1 MAKLVGHTCTMIKHA
16 DMCSM
21 ILLAGKASMCGCSC
35 PPAKPSH
42 AHGAGAADGAQNRRL
57 KDDSRSHRNLFGYG
71 GLCDAHAFSAKLK
84 NVSAA
89 CCGAKGCGTGMPT
102 RCNYDCA
109 AVMPKFV
116 AECTQYI
123 RTMPDARRLDI
134 LRLSTT
140 CENIPIRTL
149 ITAIAAANCT
159 TKATSGAQSYHAWTS
174 ALW

>member
-1 MAKLVGHTCTMIKHA
+1 MAKLIGHTCTMIKHA

-89 CCGAKGCGTGMPT
+89 CCGAMGCGTGMPT

-123 RTMPDARRLDI
+123 RTMPDARRLDV
-134 LRLSTT
+134 REHSNQNPTMV
-140 CENIPIRTL
+140 

-159 TKATSGAQSYHAWTS
+159 TKASSGAQSYHAWTS